1 MSAFGGKADS
11 DQSLLTNL
19 DFSSGSDDQLA
30 VAVGSST
37 TVTTSS
43 PRIPAGVIEYMV
55 ISRSSPRSARR
66 PRGLFTSRKSAIN
79 GARQSPE
86 KSEPQIQSL
95 GRKELAE
102 ALWELRRKAKGKVEL
117 ARGNVSMSGNQKT
130 E

>member
-55 ISRSSPRSARR
+55 ISRSSPRSVRR

-79 GARQSPE
+79 GARQSLE

-102 ALWELRRKAKGKVEL
+102 ALLGATPQGEG
-117 ARGNVSMSGNQKT
+117 
-130 E
+130 